1 MTKLVLKHNVTFL
14 VRLTRYQMKREIATL
29 VIFILL
35 NNWGLKKFKVLEKK
49 YNDKHVI
56 SYLVE
61 Y

>member
-35 NNWGLKKFKVLEKK
+35 NNWGLKKFKVLEK
-49 YNDKHVI
+49 I
-56 SYLVE
+56 
-61 Y
+61 